1 MKKFGKSVLAF
12 GVLAAAAVVAAGCG
26 KKEEKAT
33 EKTAAETKKESAAET
48 VAAGTEK
55 KELTYAKGT
64 GPYTELFEEHVMP
77 ILEKQG
83 YTFKVSEFTLQY
95 ADEAIADG
103 DVDFSVEQHIAYMD
117 AFNKNYN
124 SNLVALTPIPTVPAS
139 IFSETHD
146 SLDEIADGMK
156 IAVPQ
161 DEGNM
166 ARAFVMLQDIGW
178 ITLKEGTDYATAS
191 SEDVAENPY
200 NLEFL
205 DVSTSIIATTLSD
218 YDYGII
224 TGSIVYNAGIDPSTA
239 LFNENLSENFW
250 LQVVVKDEDKDTQWA
265 KDIVAAYQSDEFTEW
280 LKANNESEYKNL
292 WSIPEY

>member
-1 MKKFGKSVLAF
+1 MKKFGKRLAVISIAVL
-12 GVLAAAAVVAAGCG
+12 AAVVAAGCG
-26 KKEEKAT
+26 KKAS
-33 EKTAAETKKESAAET
+33 SAAGE
-48 VAAGTEK
+48 EK
-55 KELTYAKGT
+55 KELIYAKGS
-64 GPYTELFEEHVMP
+64 GPYTILFEEHIIP
-77 ILEKQG
+77 ILENQG
-83 YTFKVSEFTLQY
+83 YTFKVSELSLQY

-103 DVDFSVEQHIAYMD
+103 DVDCSVEQHIAYMN
-117 AFNKNYN
+117 AFNNSYN

-139 IFSETHD
+139 IFSETHT

-166 ARAFVMLQDIGW
+166 ARAFVMLQDLGW
-178 ITLKEGTDYATAS
+178 IKLKDGTDYATAS
-191 SEDVAENPY
+191 PEDVEENPY

-205 DVSTSIIATTLSD
+205 DIATNIIATTLAD

-239 LFNENLSENFW
+239 LFNENLTDNFW
-250 LQVVVKDEDKDTQWA
+250 LQVVVKDADKDTQWA
-265 KDIVAAYQSDEFTEW
+265 KDIVAAYQSKEFTDW
-280 LKANNESEYKNL
+280 LKANNESEYRNL

>member
-1 MKKFGKSVLAF
+1 MKKFGKRLAVLGIA
-12 GVLAAAAVVAAGCG
+12 VLAAALAAGCG
-26 KKEEKAT
+26 KKE
-33 EKTAAETKKESAAET
+33 SSP
-48 VAAGTEK
+48 AGGEK
-55 KELTYAKGT
+55 KELTYAKGS
-64 GPYTELFEEHVMP
+64 GPYTILFEEHIIP

-83 YTFKVSEFTLQY
+83 YTFKVSELSLQY

-103 DVDFSVEQHIAYMD
+103 DVDFSVEQHIAYMN
-117 AFNKNYN
+117 AFNNSYN

-139 IFSETHD
+139 IFSETHT

-166 ARAFVMLQDIGW
+166 ARAFVMLQDLGW
-178 ITLKEGTDYATAS
+178 IKLKDGTDYATAS
-191 SEDVAENPY
+191 PEDVEENPY

-205 DVSTSIIATTLSD
+205 DIATNIIATTLAD

-224 TGSIVYNAGIDPSTA
+224 TGSIVYNAGIDHSTA
-239 LFNENLSENFW
+239 LFNENLTDNFW
-250 LQVVVKDEDKDTQWA
+250 LQVVVKDADKDTQWA
-265 KDIVAAYQSDEFTEW
+265 KDIVAAYQSKEFTDW
-280 LKANNESEYKNL
+280 LKANNESEYRNL

>member
-1 MKKFGKSVLAF
+1 MRKFGKRLAVIGLAVLTA
-12 GVLAAAAVVAAGCG
+12 VLAAGCG
-26 KKEEKAT
+26 KKESS
-33 EKTAAETKKESAAET
+33 SAGE
-48 VAAGTEK
+48 EK
-55 KELTYAKGT
+55 KELTYAKGS
-64 GPYTELFEEHVMP
+64 GPYTILFEEHIIP

-83 YTFKVSEFTLQY
+83 YTFKVSELSLQY

-103 DVDFSVEQHIAYMD
+103 DVDFSVEQHIAYMN
-117 AFNKNYN
+117 AFNKSYN

-139 IFSETHD
+139 IFSETHS
-146 SLDEIADGMK
+146 SLDEISDGMK

-178 ITLKEGTDYATAS
+178 IKLKEGTDYATAS
-191 SEDVAENPY
+191 PEDVAENPY

-205 DVSTSIIATTLSD
+205 DIATNIIATTLAD

-239 LFNENLSENFW
+239 LFNENLTEKFW
-250 LQVVVKDEDKDTQWA
+250 LQVVVKDADKDTQWA
-265 KDIVAAYQSDEFTEW
+265 KDIVAAYQSKEFTDW
-280 LKANNESEYKNL
+280 LIANNESEYRNL

>member
-1 MKKFGKSVLAF
+1 MKKFGKRLAVLGIA
-12 GVLAAAAVVAAGCG
+12 VLAAALAAGCG
-26 KKEEKAT
+26 KKE
-33 EKTAAETKKESAAET
+33 SSP
-48 VAAGTEK
+48 AGGEK
-55 KELTYAKGT
+55 KELTYAKGS
-64 GPYTELFEEHVMP
+64 GPYTILFEEHIIP

-83 YTFKVSEFTLQY
+83 YTFKVSELSLQY
-95 ADEAIADG
+95 ADEAISDG
-103 DVDFSVEQHIAYMD
+103 DVDFSVEQHIAYMN
-117 AFNKNYN
+117 AFNNSYN

-139 IFSETHD
+139 IFSETHT

-166 ARAFVMLQDIGW
+166 ARAFVMLQDLGW
-178 ITLKEGTDYATAS
+178 IKLKDGTDYATAS
-191 SEDVAENPY
+191 PEDVEENPY

-205 DVSTSIIATTLSD
+205 DIATNIIATTLAD

-239 LFNENLSENFW
+239 LFNENLTDNFW
-250 LQVVVKDEDKDTQWA
+250 LQVVVKDADKDTQWA
-265 KDIVAAYQSDEFTEW
+265 KDIVAAYQSKEFTDW
-280 LKANNESEYKNL
+280 LKANNESEYRNL

>member
-1 MKKFGKSVLAF
+1 MRKFGKRLAVIGLAVLT
-12 GVLAAAAVVAAGCG
+12 AALVAGCG
-26 KKEEKAT
+26 KKESS
-33 EKTAAETKKESAAET
+33 SAGE
-48 VAAGTEK
+48 EK
-55 KELTYAKGT
+55 KELTYAKGS
-64 GPYTELFEEHVMP
+64 GPYTILFEEHIIP

-83 YTFKVSEFTLQY
+83 YTFKVSELSLQY

-103 DVDFSVEQHIAYMD
+103 DVDFSVEQHVAYMN
-117 AFNKNYN
+117 AFNKSYN

-139 IFSETHD
+139 IFSETHS
-146 SLDEIADGMK
+146 SLDEISDGMK

-178 ITLKEGTDYATAS
+178 IKLKEGTDYATAS
-191 SEDVAENPY
+191 PEDVAENPY

-205 DVSTSIIATTLSD
+205 DIATNIIATTLAD

-239 LFNENLSENFW
+239 LFNENLTDDFW
-250 LQVVVKDEDKDTQWA
+250 LQVVVKDADKDTQWA
-265 KDIVAAYQSDEFTEW
+265 KDIVAAYQSKEFTDW
-280 LKANNESEYKNL
+280 LKANNDSEYRNL

>member
-1 MKKFGKSVLAF
+1 MKKFGKRLAVLGIA
-12 GVLAAAAVVAAGCG
+12 VLAAALAAGCG
-26 KKEEKAT
+26 KKE
-33 EKTAAETKKESAAET
+33 SSP
-48 VAAGTEK
+48 AGGEK
-55 KELTYAKGT
+55 KELTYAKGS
-64 GPYTELFEEHVMP
+64 GPYTILFEEHIIP

-83 YTFKVSEFTLQY
+83 YTFKVSELSLQY

-103 DVDFSVEQHIAYMD
+103 DVDFSVEQHIAYMN
-117 AFNKNYN
+117 AFNNSYN

-139 IFSETHD
+139 IFSETHT

-166 ARAFVMLQDIGW
+166 ARAFVMLQDLGW
-178 ITLKEGTDYATAS
+178 IKLKDGTDYATAS
-191 SEDVAENPY
+191 PEDVEENPY

-205 DVSTSIIATTLSD
+205 DIATNIIATTLAD

-239 LFNENLSENFW
+239 FFNENLTDNFW
-250 LQVVVKDEDKDTQWA
+250 LQVVVKDADKDTQWA
-265 KDIVAAYQSDEFTEW
+265 KDIVAAYQSKEFTDW
-280 LKANNESEYKNL
+280 LKANNESEYRNL

>member
-1 MKKFGKSVLAF
+1 MRRFGKRLAVIGLAVLTA
-12 GVLAAAAVVAAGCG
+12 VLAAGCG
-26 KKEEKAT
+26 KKESS
-33 EKTAAETKKESAAET
+33 SAGE
-48 VAAGTEK
+48 EK
-55 KELTYAKGT
+55 KELTYAKGS
-64 GPYTELFEEHVMP
+64 GPYTILFEEHIIP

-83 YTFKVSEFTLQY
+83 YTFKVSELSLQY

-103 DVDFSVEQHIAYMD
+103 DVDFSVEQHIAYMN
-117 AFNKNYN
+117 AFNKSYN
-124 SNLVALTPIPTVPAS
+124 SKLVALTPIPTVPAS
-139 IFSETHD
+139 IFSETHS
-146 SLDEIADGMK
+146 SLDEISDGMK

-178 ITLKEGTDYATAS
+178 IKLKEGTDYATAS
-191 SEDVAENPY
+191 PEDVAENPY

-205 DVSTSIIATTLSD
+205 DIATNIIATTLAD

-239 LFNENLSENFW
+239 LFNENLTDDFW
-250 LQVVVKDEDKDTQWA
+250 LQVVVKDADKDTQWA
-265 KDIVAAYQSDEFTEW
+265 KDIVAAYQSKEFTDW
-280 LKANNESEYKNL
+280 LKANNESGYRNL

>member
-1 MKKFGKSVLAF
+1 MKKIGKRLAVLGIA
-12 GVLAAAAVVAAGCG
+12 VLAAALVAGCG
-26 KKEEKAT
+26 KKESS
-33 EKTAAETKKESAAET
+33 SA
-48 VAAGTEK
+48 GGEK
-55 KELTYAKGT
+55 KELTYAKGS
-64 GPYTELFEEHVMP
+64 GPYTILFEEHIIP

-83 YTFKVSEFTLQY
+83 YTFKVSELSLQY

-103 DVDFSVEQHIAYMD
+103 DVDFSVEQHIAYMN
-117 AFNKNYN
+117 AFNKSYN

-139 IFSETHD
+139 IFSETHS
-146 SLDEIADGMK
+146 SLDEISDGMK

-178 ITLKEGTDYATAS
+178 IKLKEGTDYATAS
-191 SEDVAENPY
+191 PEDVAENPY

-205 DVSTSIIATTLSD
+205 DIATNIIATTLAD

-239 LFNENLSENFW
+239 LFNENLTEKFW
-250 LQVVVKDEDKDTQWA
+250 LQVVVQDADKDTQWA
-265 KDIVAAYQSDEFTEW
+265 KDIVEAYQSKEFTDW
-280 LKANNESEYKNL
+280 LKANNESEYRNL

>member
-1 MKKFGKSVLAF
+1 MKKFGKRLAVLGIA
-12 GVLAAAAVVAAGCG
+12 VLAAALAAGCG
-26 KKEEKAT
+26 KKE
-33 EKTAAETKKESAAET
+33 SSP
-48 VAAGTEK
+48 AGGEK
-55 KELTYAKGT
+55 KELTYAKGS
-64 GPYTELFEEHVMP
+64 GPYTILFEEHIIP

-83 YTFKVSEFTLQY
+83 YTFKVSELSLQY

-103 DVDFSVEQHIAYMD
+103 DVDFSVEQHIAYMN
-117 AFNKNYN
+117 AFNNSYN

-139 IFSETHD
+139 IFSETHT

-166 ARAFVMLQDIGW
+166 ARAFVMLQDLGW
-178 ITLKEGTDYATAS
+178 IKLKDGTDYATAS
-191 SEDVAENPY
+191 PEDVEENPY

-205 DVSTSIIATTLSD
+205 DIATNIIATTLAD

-239 LFNENLSENFW
+239 LFNEDLTDNFW
-250 LQVVVKDEDKDTQWA
+250 LQVVVKDADKDTQWA
-265 KDIVAAYQSDEFTEW
+265 KDIVAAYQSKEFTDW
-280 LKANNESEYKNL
+280 LKANNESEYRNL

>member
-1 MKKFGKSVLAF
+1 MRKFGKRLAVIGLAVLTA
-12 GVLAAAAVVAAGCG
+12 VLAAGCG
-26 KKEEKAT
+26 KKESS
-33 EKTAAETKKESAAET
+33 SAGE
-48 VAAGTEK
+48 EK
-55 KELTYAKGT
+55 KELTYAKGS
-64 GPYTELFEEHVMP
+64 GPYTILFEEHIIP

-83 YTFKVSEFTLQY
+83 YTFKVSELSLQY

-103 DVDFSVEQHIAYMD
+103 DVDFSVEQHIAYMN
-117 AFNKNYN
+117 AFNKSYN
-124 SNLVALTPIPTVPAS
+124 SKLVALTPIPTVPAS
-139 IFSETHD
+139 IFSETHS
-146 SLDEIADGMK
+146 SLDEISDGMK

-178 ITLKEGTDYATAS
+178 IKLKEGTDYATAS
-191 SEDVAENPY
+191 PEDVAENPY

-205 DVSTSIIATTLSD
+205 DIATNIIATTLAD

-239 LFNENLSENFW
+239 LFNENLTDDFW
-250 LQVVVKDEDKDTQWA
+250 LQVVVKDADKDTQWA
-265 KDIVAAYQSDEFTEW
+265 KDIVAAYQSKEFTYW
-280 LKANNESEYKNL
+280 LKANNESGYRNL

>member
-1 MKKFGKSVLAF
+1 MKKFGKRLAVISIAVL
-12 GVLAAAAVVAAGCG
+12 AAVVAAGCG
-26 KKEEKAT
+26 KKAS
-33 EKTAAETKKESAAET
+33 SAAGE
-48 VAAGTEK
+48 EK
-55 KELTYAKGT
+55 KELIYAKGS
-64 GPYTELFEEHVMP
+64 GPYTILFEEHIIP
-77 ILEKQG
+77 ILENQG
-83 YTFKVSEFTLQY
+83 YTFKVSELSLQY

-103 DVDFSVEQHIAYMD
+103 DVDFSVEQHIAYMN
-117 AFNKNYN
+117 AFNNSYN

-139 IFSETHD
+139 IFSETHT

-166 ARAFVMLQDIGW
+166 ARAFVMLQDLGW
-178 ITLKEGTDYATAS
+178 IKLKDGTDYATAS
-191 SEDVAENPY
+191 PEDVEENPY

-205 DVSTSIIATTLSD
+205 DIATNIIATTLAD

-239 LFNENLSENFW
+239 LFNENLTDNFW
-250 LQVVVKDEDKDTQWA
+250 LQVVVKDADKDTQWA
-265 KDIVAAYQSDEFTEW
+265 NDIVAAYQSKEFTDW
-280 LKANNESEYKNL
+280 LKANNESEYRNL

>member
-1 MKKFGKSVLAF
+1 MKKFGKRLAVIAIA
-12 GVLAAAAVVAAGCG
+12 VLAAVLAAGCG
-26 KKEEKAT
+26 KKAS
-33 EKTAAETKKESAAET
+33 SAAGE
-48 VAAGTEK
+48 EK
-55 KELTYAKGT
+55 KELTYAKGS
-64 GPYTELFEEHVMP
+64 GPYTILFEEHIIP

-83 YTFKVSEFTLQY
+83 YTFKVSELSLQY

-103 DVDFSVEQHIAYMD
+103 DVDFSVEQHIAYMN
-117 AFNKNYN
+117 AFNNSYN

-139 IFSETHD
+139 IFSETHT

-166 ARAFVMLQDIGW
+166 ARAFVMLQDLGW
-178 ITLKEGTDYATAS
+178 IKLKDGTDYATAS
-191 SEDVAENPY
+191 PEDVEENPY

-205 DVSTSIIATTLSD
+205 DIATNIIATTLAD

-239 LFNENLSENFW
+239 LFNENLTDNFW
-250 LQVVVKDEDKDTQWA
+250 LQVVVKDADKDTQWA
-265 KDIVAAYQSDEFTEW
+265 KDIVATYQSKEFTDW
-280 LKANNESEYKNL
+280 LKANNESEYRNL
-292 WSIPEY
+292 WSVPEY

>member
-1 MKKFGKSVLAF
+1 MRKFGKRLAVIGLAVLTA
-12 GVLAAAAVVAAGCG
+12 VLAAGCG
-26 KKEEKAT
+26 KKENS
-33 EKTAAETKKESAAET
+33 SAGE
-48 VAAGTEK
+48 EK
-55 KELTYAKGT
+55 KELTYAKGS
-64 GPYTELFEEHVMP
+64 GPYTILFEEHIIP

-83 YTFKVSEFTLQY
+83 YTFKVSELSLQY

-103 DVDFSVEQHIAYMD
+103 DVDFSVEQHIAYMN
-117 AFNKNYN
+117 AFNKSYN

-139 IFSETHD
+139 IFSETHS
-146 SLDEIADGMK
+146 SLDEISDGMK

-178 ITLKEGTDYATAS
+178 IKLKEGTDYATAS
-191 SEDVAENPY
+191 PEDVAENPY

-205 DVSTSIIATTLSD
+205 DIATNIIATTLAD

-239 LFNENLSENFW
+239 LFNENLTDDFW
-250 LQVVVKDEDKDTQWA
+250 LQVVVKDADKDTQWA
-265 KDIVAAYQSDEFTEW
+265 KDIVAAYQSKEFTDW
-280 LKANNESEYKNL
+280 LIANNESEYRNL

>member
-1 MKKFGKSVLAF
+1 MRKFGKRLAVIGLAVLTA
-12 GVLAAAAVVAAGCG
+12 VLAAGCG
-26 KKEEKAT
+26 KKESS
-33 EKTAAETKKESAAET
+33 SAGE
-48 VAAGTEK
+48 EK
-55 KELTYAKGT
+55 KELTYAKGS
-64 GPYTELFEEHVMP
+64 GPYTILFEEHIIP

-83 YTFKVSEFTLQY
+83 YTFKVSELSLQY

-103 DVDFSVEQHIAYMD
+103 DVDFSVEQHIAYMN
-117 AFNKNYN
+117 AFNKSYN
-124 SNLVALTPIPTVPAS
+124 SKLVALTPIPTVPAS
-139 IFSETHD
+139 IFSETHS
-146 SLDEIADGMK
+146 SLDEISDGMK

-178 ITLKEGTDYATAS
+178 IKLKEGTDYATAS
-191 SEDVAENPY
+191 PEDIAENPY

-205 DVSTSIIATTLSD
+205 DIATNIIATTLAD

-239 LFNENLSENFW
+239 LFNENLTDDFW
-250 LQVVVKDEDKDTQWA
+250 LQVVVKDADKDTQWA
-265 KDIVAAYQSDEFTEW
+265 KDIVAAYQSKEFTDW
-280 LKANNESEYKNL
+280 LKANNESEYRNL

>member
-1 MKKFGKSVLAF
+1 MRKFGKRLAVIGLAVLTA
-12 GVLAAAAVVAAGCG
+12 VLAAGCG
-26 KKEEKAT
+26 KKESS
-33 EKTAAETKKESAAET
+33 SAGE
-48 VAAGTEK
+48 EK
-55 KELTYAKGT
+55 KELTYAKGS
-64 GPYTELFEEHVMP
+64 GPYTILFEEHIIP

-83 YTFKVSEFTLQY
+83 YTFKVSELSLQY

-103 DVDFSVEQHIAYMD
+103 DVDFSVEQHIAYMN
-117 AFNKNYN
+117 AFNKSYN

-139 IFSETHD
+139 IFSETHS
-146 SLDEIADGMK
+146 SLDEISDGMK

-178 ITLKEGTDYATAS
+178 IKLKEGTDYATAS
-191 SEDVAENPY
+191 PEDVAENPY

-205 DVSTSIIATTLSD
+205 DIATNIIATTLAD

-239 LFNENLSENFW
+239 LFNENLTEKFW
-250 LQVVVKDEDKDTQWA
+250 LQVVVKDADKDTQWA
-265 KDIVAAYQSDEFTEW
+265 KDIVAAYQSKEFTDW
-280 LKANNESEYKNL
+280 LKANNDSEYRNL

>member
-1 MKKFGKSVLAF
+1 MRKFGKRLAVIGLAVLT
-12 GVLAAAAVVAAGCG
+12 AALVAGCG
-26 KKEEKAT
+26 KKESS
-33 EKTAAETKKESAAET
+33 SAGE
-48 VAAGTEK
+48 EK
-55 KELTYAKGT
+55 KELTYAKGS
-64 GPYTELFEEHVMP
+64 GPYTILFEEHIIP

-83 YTFKVSEFTLQY
+83 YTFKVSELSLQY

-103 DVDFSVEQHIAYMD
+103 DVDFSVEQHIAYMN
-117 AFNKNYN
+117 AFNKSYN

-139 IFSETHD
+139 IFSETHS
-146 SLDEIADGMK
+146 SLDEISDGMK

-178 ITLKEGTDYATAS
+178 IKLKEGTDYATAS
-191 SEDVAENPY
+191 PEDVAENPY

-205 DVSTSIIATTLSD
+205 DIATNIIATTLAD

-239 LFNENLSENFW
+239 LFNENLTDNFW
-250 LQVVVKDEDKDTQWA
+250 LQVVVKDADKDTQWA
-265 KDIVAAYQSDEFTEW
+265 KDIVAAYQSKEFTDW
-280 LKANNESEYKNL
+280 LKANNESEYRNL

>member
-1 MKKFGKSVLAF
+1 MRKFGKRLAVIGLAVLTA
-12 GVLAAAAVVAAGCG
+12 VLAAGCG
-26 KKEEKAT
+26 KKESS
-33 EKTAAETKKESAAET
+33 SAGE
-48 VAAGTEK
+48 EK
-55 KELTYAKGT
+55 KELTYAKGS
-64 GPYTELFEEHVMP
+64 GPYTILFEEHIIP

-83 YTFKVSEFTLQY
+83 YTFKVSELSLQY

-103 DVDFSVEQHIAYMD
+103 DVDFSVEQHIAYMN
-117 AFNKNYN
+117 AFNKSYN

-139 IFSETHD
+139 IFSETHS
-146 SLDEIADGMK
+146 SLDEISNGMK

-178 ITLKEGTDYATAS
+178 IKLKEGTDYATAS
-191 SEDVAENPY
+191 PEDVAENPY

-205 DVSTSIIATTLSD
+205 DIATNIIATTLAD

-239 LFNENLSENFW
+239 LFNENLTEKFW
-250 LQVVVKDEDKDTQWA
+250 LQVVVKDADKDTQWA
-265 KDIVAAYQSDEFTEW
+265 KDIVEAYQSKEFTDW
-280 LKANNESEYKNL
+280 LKANNESEYRNL

>member
-1 MKKFGKSVLAF
+1 MRKFGKRLAVIGLAVLTA
-12 GVLAAAAVVAAGCG
+12 VLAAGCG
-26 KKEEKAT
+26 KKENS
-33 EKTAAETKKESAAET
+33 SAGE
-48 VAAGTEK
+48 EK
-55 KELTYAKGT
+55 KELTYAKGS
-64 GPYTELFEEHVMP
+64 GPYTILFEEHIIP

-83 YTFKVSEFTLQY
+83 YTFKVSELSLQY

-103 DVDFSVEQHIAYMD
+103 DVDFSVEQHIAYMN
-117 AFNKNYN
+117 AFNKSYN

-139 IFSETHD
+139 IFSETHS
-146 SLDEIADGMK
+146 SLDEISDGMK

-178 ITLKEGTDYATAS
+178 IKLKEGTDYATAS
-191 SEDVAENPY
+191 PEDVAENPY

-205 DVSTSIIATTLSD
+205 DIATNIIATTLAD

-224 TGSIVYNAGIDPSTA
+224 SGSIVYNAGIDPSTA
-239 LFNENLSENFW
+239 LFNENLTDNFW
-250 LQVVVKDEDKDTQWA
+250 LQVVVKDADKDTQWA
-265 KDIVAAYQSDEFTEW
+265 KDIVAAYQSKEFTDW
-280 LKANNESEYKNL
+280 LKANNESEYRNL

>member
-1 MKKFGKSVLAF
+1 MRRFGKRLAVIGLAVLTA
-12 GVLAAAAVVAAGCG
+12 VLAAGCG
-26 KKEEKAT
+26 KKESS
-33 EKTAAETKKESAAET
+33 SAGE
-48 VAAGTEK
+48 EK
-55 KELTYAKGT
+55 KELTYAKGS
-64 GPYTELFEEHVMP
+64 GPYTILFEEHIIP

-83 YTFKVSEFTLQY
+83 YTFKVSELSLQY

-103 DVDFSVEQHIAYMD
+103 DVDFSVEQHIAYMN
-117 AFNKNYN
+117 AFNKSYN

-139 IFSETHD
+139 IFSETH
-146 SLDEIADGMK
+146 SSFDEISDGMK

-178 ITLKEGTDYATAS
+178 IKLKEGTDYATAS
-191 SEDVAENPY
+191 PEDVAENPY

-205 DVSTSIIATTLSD
+205 DIATNIIATTLAD

-239 LFNENLSENFW
+239 LFNENLTEKFW
-250 LQVVVKDEDKDTQWA
+250 LQVVVKDADKDTQWA
-265 KDIVAAYQSDEFTEW
+265 KDIVAAYQSKKFTDW
-280 LKANNESEYKNL
+280 LKANNESEYRNL

>member
-1 MKKFGKSVLAF
+1 MRRFGKRLAVLGLA
-12 GVLAAAAVVAAGCG
+12 VLTAVLAAGCG
-26 KKEEKAT
+26 KKESS
-33 EKTAAETKKESAAET
+33 SAGE
-48 VAAGTEK
+48 EK
-55 KELTYAKGT
+55 KELTYAKGS
-64 GPYTELFEEHVMP
+64 GPYTILFEEHIIP

-83 YTFKVSEFTLQY
+83 YTFKVSELSLQY

-103 DVDFSVEQHIAYMD
+103 DVDFSVEQHIAYMN
-117 AFNKNYN
+117 AFNKSYN

-139 IFSETHD
+139 IFSETHS
-146 SLDEIADGMK
+146 SLDEISDGMK

-178 ITLKEGTDYATAS
+178 IKLKEGTDYATAS
-191 SEDVAENPY
+191 PEDVAENPY

-205 DVSTSIIATTLSD
+205 DIATNIIATTLAD

-239 LFNENLSENFW
+239 LFNENLTDDFW
-250 LQVVVKDEDKDTQWA
+250 LQVVVKDADKDTQWA
-265 KDIVAAYQSDEFTEW
+265 KDIVAAYQSKEFTDW
-280 LKANNESEYKNL
+280 LKANNESEYRNL

>member
-1 MKKFGKSVLAF
+1 MRKFGKRLAVIGLAVLTA
-12 GVLAAAAVVAAGCG
+12 VLAAGCG
-26 KKEEKAT
+26 KKESS
-33 EKTAAETKKESAAET
+33 SAGE
-48 VAAGTEK
+48 EK
-55 KELTYAKGT
+55 KELTYAKGS
-64 GPYTELFEEHVMP
+64 GPYTILFEEHIIP

-83 YTFKVSEFTLQY
+83 YTFKVSELSLQY

-103 DVDFSVEQHIAYMD
+103 DVDFSVEQHIAYMN
-117 AFNKNYN
+117 AFNNSYN

-139 IFSETHD
+139 IFSETHS
-146 SLDEIADGMK
+146 SLDEISDGMK

-178 ITLKEGTDYATAS
+178 IKLKEGTDYATAS
-191 SEDVAENPY
+191 PEDVAENPY

-205 DVSTSIIATTLSD
+205 DIATNIIATTLAD

-239 LFNENLSENFW
+239 LFNENLTDNFW
-250 LQVVVKDEDKDTQWA
+250 LQVVVKDADKDTQWA
-265 KDIVAAYQSDEFTEW
+265 KDIVAAYQSKEFTDW
-280 LKANNESEYKNL
+280 LKANNESEYRNL

>member
-1 MKKFGKSVLAF
+1 MRRFGKRLAVIGLAVLTA
-12 GVLAAAAVVAAGCG
+12 VLAAGCG
-26 KKEEKAT
+26 KKESS
-33 EKTAAETKKESAAET
+33 SAGE
-48 VAAGTEK
+48 EK
-55 KELTYAKGT
+55 KKLTYAKGS
-64 GPYTELFEEHVMP
+64 GPYTILFEEHIIP

-83 YTFKVSEFTLQY
+83 YTFKVSELSLQY

-103 DVDFSVEQHIAYMD
+103 DVDFSVEQHIAYMN
-117 AFNKNYN
+117 AFNKSYN

-139 IFSETHD
+139 IFSETHS
-146 SLDEIADGMK
+146 SLDEISDGMK

-178 ITLKEGTDYATAS
+178 IKLKEGTDYATAS
-191 SEDVAENPY
+191 PEDVAENPY

-205 DVSTSIIATTLSD
+205 DIATNIIATTLAD

-239 LFNENLSENFW
+239 LFNENLTDDFW
-250 LQVVVKDEDKDTQWA
+250 LQVVVKDADKDTQWA
-265 KDIVAAYQSDEFTEW
+265 KDIVAAYQSKEFTDW
-280 LKANNESEYKNL
+280 LKANNESEYRNL

>member
-1 MKKFGKSVLAF
+1 MRKFGKRLAVIGLAVLTA
-12 GVLAAAAVVAAGCG
+12 VLAAGCG
-26 KKEEKAT
+26 KKESS
-33 EKTAAETKKESAAET
+33 SAGE
-48 VAAGTEK
+48 EK
-55 KELTYAKGT
+55 KELTYAKGS
-64 GPYTELFEEHVMP
+64 GPYTILFEEHIIP

-83 YTFKVSEFTLQY
+83 YTFKVSELSLQY

-103 DVDFSVEQHIAYMD
+103 DVDFSVEQHIAYMN
-117 AFNKNYN
+117 AFNKSYN
-124 SNLVALTPIPTVPAS
+124 SKLVALTPIPTVPAS
-139 IFSETHD
+139 IFSETHS
-146 SLDEIADGMK
+146 SLDEISDGMK

-178 ITLKEGTDYATAS
+178 IKLKEGTDYATAS
-191 SEDVAENPY
+191 PEDVAENPY

-205 DVSTSIIATTLSD
+205 DIATNIIATTLAD

-239 LFNENLSENFW
+239 LFNENLTDDFW
-250 LQVVVKDEDKDTQWA
+250 LQVVVKDADKDTQWA
-265 KDIVAAYQSDEFTEW
+265 KDIVAAYQSKEFTDW
-280 LKANNESEYKNL
+280 LKANNDSEYRNL

>member
-1 MKKFGKSVLAF
+1 MRRFGKRLAVLGLA
-12 GVLAAAAVVAAGCG
+12 VLTAVLAAGCG
-26 KKEEKAT
+26 KKESS
-33 EKTAAETKKESAAET
+33 SAGE
-48 VAAGTEK
+48 EK
-55 KELTYAKGT
+55 KELTYAKGS
-64 GPYTELFEEHVMP
+64 GPYTILFEEHIIP

-83 YTFKVSEFTLQY
+83 YTFKVSELSLQY
-95 ADEAIADG
+95 ADDAIADG
-103 DVDFSVEQHIAYMD
+103 DVDFSVEQHIAYMN
-117 AFNKNYN
+117 AFNKSYN

-139 IFSETHD
+139 IFSETHS
-146 SLDEIADGMK
+146 SLDEIFDGMK

-178 ITLKEGTDYATAS
+178 IKLKEGTDYATAS
-191 SEDVAENPY
+191 PEDVAENPY

-205 DVSTSIIATTLSD
+205 DIATNIIATTLAD

-239 LFNENLSENFW
+239 LFNENLTDDFW
-250 LQVVVKDEDKDTQWA
+250 LQVVVKDDDKDTQWA
-265 KDIVAAYQSDEFTEW
+265 KDIVAAYQSKEFTDW
-280 LKANNESEYKNL
+280 LKANNESEYRNL

>member
-1 MKKFGKSVLAF
+1 MRKFGKRLAVIGLAVLTA
-12 GVLAAAAVVAAGCG
+12 VLAAGCG
-26 KKEEKAT
+26 KKESS
-33 EKTAAETKKESAAET
+33 SAGE
-48 VAAGTEK
+48 EK
-55 KELTYAKGT
+55 KELTYAKGS
-64 GPYTELFEEHVMP
+64 GPYTILFEEHIIP
-77 ILEKQG
+77 ILQKQG
-83 YTFKVSEFTLQY
+83 YTFKVSELSLQY

-103 DVDFSVEQHIAYMD
+103 DVDFSVEQHIAYMN
-117 AFNKNYN
+117 AFNKSYN

-139 IFSETHD
+139 IFSETHS
-146 SLDEIADGMK
+146 SLNEISDGMK

-178 ITLKEGTDYATAS
+178 VKLKEGTDYATAS
-191 SEDVAENPY
+191 PEDVAENPY

-205 DVSTSIIATTLSD
+205 DIATNIIATTLAD

-239 LFNENLSENFW
+239 LFNENLTDDFW
-250 LQVVVKDEDKDTQWA
+250 LQVVVKDADKDTQWA
-265 KDIVAAYQSDEFTEW
+265 KDIVAAYQSKEFTDW
-280 LKANNESEYKNL
+280 LKANNESEYRNL

>member
-1 MKKFGKSVLAF
+1 MRKFGKRLAVLGLA
-12 GVLAAAAVVAAGCG
+12 VLTAVLAAGCG
-26 KKEEKAT
+26 KKESS
-33 EKTAAETKKESAAET
+33 SAGE
-48 VAAGTEK
+48 EK
-55 KELTYAKGT
+55 KELTYAKGS
-64 GPYTELFEEHVMP
+64 GPYTILFEEHIIP

-83 YTFKVSEFTLQY
+83 YTFKVSELSLQY

-103 DVDFSVEQHIAYMD
+103 DVDFSVEQHIAYMN
-117 AFNKNYN
+117 AFNKSYN

-139 IFSETHD
+139 IFSETHS
-146 SLDEIADGMK
+146 SLDEISDGMK

-166 ARAFVMLQDIGW
+166 ARVFVMLQDIGW
-178 ITLKEGTDYATAS
+178 IKLKEGTDYATAS
-191 SEDVAENPY
+191 PEDVAENPY

-205 DVSTSIIATTLSD
+205 DIATNIIATTLAD

-239 LFNENLSENFW
+239 LFNENLTDDFW
-250 LQVVVKDEDKDTQWA
+250 LQVVVKDADKDTQWA
-265 KDIVAAYQSDEFTEW
+265 KDIVAAYQSKEFTDW
-280 LKANNESEYKNL
+280 LKANNESEYRNL

>member
-1 MKKFGKSVLAF
+1 MRKFGKRLAVIGLAVLT
-12 GVLAAAAVVAAGCG
+12 AALAAGCG
-26 KKEEKAT
+26 KKESS
-33 EKTAAETKKESAAET
+33 SAGE
-48 VAAGTEK
+48 EK
-55 KELTYAKGT
+55 KELTYAKGS
-64 GPYTELFEEHVMP
+64 GPYTILFEEHIIP

-83 YTFKVSEFTLQY
+83 YTFKVSELSLQY

-103 DVDFSVEQHIAYMD
+103 DVDFSVEQHIAYMN
-117 AFNKNYN
+117 AFNKSYN

-139 IFSETHD
+139 IFSETHS
-146 SLDEIADGMK
+146 SLDEISDGMK

-178 ITLKEGTDYATAS
+178 IKLKEGTDYATAS
-191 SEDVAENPY
+191 PEDVAENPY

-205 DVSTSIIATTLSD
+205 DIATNIIATTLAD

-239 LFNENLSENFW
+239 LFNENLTDNFW
-250 LQVVVKDEDKDTQWA
+250 LQVVVKDADKDTQWA
-265 KDIVAAYQSDEFTEW
+265 KDIVAAYQSKEFTDW
-280 LKANNESEYKNL
+280 LKANNESEYRNL

>member
-1 MKKFGKSVLAF
+1 MRKFGKRLAVIGLAVLTA
-12 GVLAAAAVVAAGCG
+12 VLAAGCG
-26 KKEEKAT
+26 KKESS
-33 EKTAAETKKESAAET
+33 SAGE
-48 VAAGTEK
+48 EK
-55 KELTYAKGT
+55 KELTYAKGS
-64 GPYTELFEEHVMP
+64 GPYTILFEEHIIP

-83 YTFKVSEFTLQY
+83 YTFKVSELSLQY

-103 DVDFSVEQHIAYMD
+103 DVDFSVEQHIAYMN
-117 AFNKNYN
+117 AFNKSYN

-139 IFSETHD
+139 IFSETHS
-146 SLDEIADGMK
+146 SLDEISDGMK

-178 ITLKEGTDYATAS
+178 IKLKEGTDYATAS
-191 SEDVAENPY
+191 PEDVAENPY

-205 DVSTSIIATTLSD
+205 DIATNIIATTLAD

-239 LFNENLSENFW
+239 LFNENLTDDFW
-250 LQVVVKDEDKDTQWA
+250 LQVVVKDADKDTQWA
-265 KDIVAAYQSDEFTEW
+265 KDIVAAYLSKEFTDW
-280 LKANNESEYKNL
+280 LKANNESGYRNL

>member
-1 MKKFGKSVLAF
+1 MRKFGKRLAVIGLAVLTA
-12 GVLAAAAVVAAGCG
+12 VLAAGCG
-26 KKEEKAT
+26 KKESS
-33 EKTAAETKKESAAET
+33 SA
-48 VAAGTEK
+48 GGEK
-55 KELTYAKGT
+55 KELTYAKGS
-64 GPYTELFEEHVMP
+64 GPYTILFEEHIIP

-83 YTFKVSEFTLQY
+83 YTFKMSELSLQY

-103 DVDFSVEQHIAYMD
+103 DVDFSVEQHIAYMN
-117 AFNKNYN
+117 AFNKSYN

-139 IFSETHD
+139 IFSETHS
-146 SLDEIADGMK
+146 SLDEISDGMK

-178 ITLKEGTDYATAS
+178 IKLKEGTDYATAS
-191 SEDVAENPY
+191 PEDVAENPY

-205 DVSTSIIATTLSD
+205 DIATNIIATTLAD
-218 YDYGII
+218 CDYGII

-239 LFNENLSENFW
+239 LFNENLTDDFW
-250 LQVVVKDEDKDTQWA
+250 LQVVVKDADKDTQWA
-265 KDIVAAYQSDEFTEW
+265 KDIVAAYQSKEFTDW
-280 LKANNESEYKNL
+280 LKANNESEYRNL

>member
-1 MKKFGKSVLAF
+1 MRKFGKRLAVIGLAVLTA
-12 GVLAAAAVVAAGCG
+12 VLAAGCG
-26 KKEEKAT
+26 KKESS
-33 EKTAAETKKESAAET
+33 SAGE
-48 VAAGTEK
+48 EK
-55 KELTYAKGT
+55 KELTYAKGS
-64 GPYTELFEEHVMP
+64 GPYTILFEEHIIP

-83 YTFKVSEFTLQY
+83 YTFKVSELSLQY

-103 DVDFSVEQHIAYMD
+103 DVDFSVEQHIAYMS
-117 AFNKNYN
+117 AFNKSYN
-124 SNLVALTPIPTVPAS
+124 SKLVALTPIPTVPAS
-139 IFSETHD
+139 IFSETHS
-146 SLDEIADGMK
+146 SLDEISDGMK

-178 ITLKEGTDYATAS
+178 IKLKEGTDYATAS
-191 SEDVAENPY
+191 PEDVAENPY

-205 DVSTSIIATTLSD
+205 DIATNIIATTLAD

-239 LFNENLSENFW
+239 LFNENLTDDFW
-250 LQVVVKDEDKDTQWA
+250 LQVVVKDADKDTQWA
-265 KDIVAAYQSDEFTEW
+265 KDIVAAYQSKEFTDW
-280 LKANNESEYKNL
+280 LKANNESGYRNL

>member
-1 MKKFGKSVLAF
+1 MRKFGKRLAVIGLAVLTA
-12 GVLAAAAVVAAGCG
+12 VLAAGCG
-26 KKEEKAT
+26 KKESS
-33 EKTAAETKKESAAET
+33 SAGE
-48 VAAGTEK
+48 EK
-55 KELTYAKGT
+55 KELTYAKGS
-64 GPYTELFEEHVMP
+64 GPYTILFEEHIIP

-83 YTFKVSEFTLQY
+83 YTFKVSELSLQY

-103 DVDFSVEQHIAYMD
+103 DVDFSVEQHIAYMN
-117 AFNKNYN
+117 AFNKSYN

-139 IFSETHD
+139 IFSETHS
-146 SLDEIADGMK
+146 SLDEISDGMK

-178 ITLKEGTDYATAS
+178 IKLKEGTDYATAS
-191 SEDVAENPY
+191 PEDVAENPY

-205 DVSTSIIATTLSD
+205 DIATNIIATTLAD

-239 LFNENLSENFW
+239 LFNENLTDDFW
-250 LQVVVKDEDKDTQWA
+250 LQVVVKDADKDTQWA
-265 KDIVAAYQSDEFTEW
+265 KDIVAAYQSKEFTDW
-280 LKANNESEYKNL
+280 LKANNESGYRNL

>member
-1 MKKFGKSVLAF
+1 MKKFGKRLAVIAIAVLTA
-12 GVLAAAAVVAAGCG
+12 VLAAGCG
-26 KKEEKAT
+26 KKE
-33 EKTAAETKKESAAET
+33 SSP
-48 VAAGTEK
+48 AGGEK
-55 KELTYAKGT
+55 KELTYAKGS
-64 GPYTELFEEHVMP
+64 GPYTILFEEHIIP

-83 YTFKVSEFTLQY
+83 YTFKVSELSLQY

-103 DVDFSVEQHIAYMD
+103 DVDFSVEQHIAYMN
-117 AFNKNYN
+117 AFNNSYN

-139 IFSETHD
+139 IFSETHT

-166 ARAFVMLQDIGW
+166 ARAFVMLQDLGW
-178 ITLKEGTDYATAS
+178 IKLKDGTDYATAS
-191 SEDVAENPY
+191 PEDVEENPY

-205 DVSTSIIATTLSD
+205 DIATNIIATTLAD

-239 LFNENLSENFW
+239 LFNENLTDNFW
-250 LQVVVKDEDKDTQWA
+250 LQVVVKDADKDTQWA
-265 KDIVAAYQSDEFTEW
+265 KDIVAAYQSKEFTDW
-280 LKANNESEYKNL
+280 LKANNESEYRNL

>member
-1 MKKFGKSVLAF
+1 MRKFGKRLAVIGLAVLTA
-12 GVLAAAAVVAAGCG
+12 VLAAGCG
-26 KKEEKAT
+26 KKESS
-33 EKTAAETKKESAAET
+33 SAGE
-48 VAAGTEK
+48 EK
-55 KELTYAKGT
+55 KELTYAKGS
-64 GPYTELFEEHVMP
+64 GPYTILFEGHIIP

-83 YTFKVSEFTLQY
+83 YTFKVSELSLQY

-103 DVDFSVEQHIAYMD
+103 DVDFSVEQHIAYMN
-117 AFNKNYN
+117 AFNKSYN

-139 IFSETHD
+139 IFSETHS
-146 SLDEIADGMK
+146 SLDEISDGMK

-178 ITLKEGTDYATAS
+178 IKLKEGTDYATAS
-191 SEDVAENPY
+191 PEDVAENPY

-205 DVSTSIIATTLSD
+205 DIATNIIATTLAD

-239 LFNENLSENFW
+239 LFNENLTDNFW
-250 LQVVVKDEDKDTQWA
+250 LQVVVKDADKDTQWA
-265 KDIVAAYQSDEFTEW
+265 KDIVAAYQSKEFTDW
-280 LKANNESEYKNL
+280 LKANNESEYRNL

>member
-1 MKKFGKSVLAF
+1 MRKFGKRLAVIGLAVLTA
-12 GVLAAAAVVAAGCG
+12 VLAAGCG
-26 KKEEKAT
+26 KKESS
-33 EKTAAETKKESAAET
+33 SAGE
-48 VAAGTEK
+48 EK
-55 KELTYAKGT
+55 KELTYAKGS
-64 GPYTELFEEHVMP
+64 GPYTILFEEHIIP

-83 YTFKVSEFTLQY
+83 YTFKVSELSLQY

-103 DVDFSVEQHIAYMD
+103 DVDFSVEQHIAYMN
-117 AFNKNYN
+117 AFNKSYN

-139 IFSETHD
+139 IFSETHS
-146 SLDEIADGMK
+146 SLDEISDGMK

-178 ITLKEGTDYATAS
+178 IKLKEGTDYATAS
-191 SEDVAENPY
+191 PEDIAENPY

-205 DVSTSIIATTLSD
+205 DIATNIIATTLAD

-239 LFNENLSENFW
+239 LFNENLTDNFW
-250 LQVVVKDEDKDTQWA
+250 LQVVVKDADKDTQWA
-265 KDIVAAYQSDEFTEW
+265 RDIVAAYQSKEFTDW
-280 LKANNESEYKNL
+280 LKANNESEYRNL

>member
-1 MKKFGKSVLAF
+1 MRKFGKRLAVIGLAVLTA
-12 GVLAAAAVVAAGCG
+12 VLAAGCG
-26 KKEEKAT
+26 KKENS
-33 EKTAAETKKESAAET
+33 SAGE
-48 VAAGTEK
+48 EK
-55 KELTYAKGT
+55 KELTYAKGS
-64 GPYTELFEEHVMP
+64 GPYTILFEEHIIP

-83 YTFKVSEFTLQY
+83 YTFKVSELSLQY

-103 DVDFSVEQHIAYMD
+103 DVDFSVEQHIAYMN
-117 AFNKNYN
+117 AFNKSYN

-139 IFSETHD
+139 IFSETHS
-146 SLDEIADGMK
+146 SLDEISDGMK

-178 ITLKEGTDYATAS
+178 IKLKEGTDYATAS
-191 SEDVAENPY
+191 PEDVAENPY

-205 DVSTSIIATTLSD
+205 DIATNIIATTLAD

-239 LFNENLSENFW
+239 LFSENLTDNFW
-250 LQVVVKDEDKDTQWA
+250 LQVVVKDADKETQWA
-265 KDIVAAYQSDEFTEW
+265 KDIVAAYQSKEFTDW
-280 LKANNESEYKNL
+280 LKANNESEYRNL

>member
-1 MKKFGKSVLAF
+1 MKKFGKRLAVLGIA
-12 GVLAAAAVVAAGCG
+12 VLAAALAAGCG
-26 KKEEKAT
+26 KKESS
-33 EKTAAETKKESAAET
+33 SA
-48 VAAGTEK
+48 GGEK
-55 KELTYAKGT
+55 KELTYAKGS
-64 GPYTELFEEHVMP
+64 GPYTILFEEHIIP

-83 YTFKVSEFTLQY
+83 YTFKVSELSLQY

-103 DVDFSVEQHIAYMD
+103 DVDFSVEQHIAYMN
-117 AFNKNYN
+117 AFNNSYN

-139 IFSETHD
+139 IFSETHT

-166 ARAFVMLQDIGW
+166 ARAFVMLQDLGW
-178 ITLKEGTDYATAS
+178 IKLKDGTDYATAS
-191 SEDVAENPY
+191 PEDVEENPY

-205 DVSTSIIATTLSD
+205 DIATNIIATTLAD

-239 LFNENLSENFW
+239 LFNENLTDNFW
-250 LQVVVKDEDKDTQWA
+250 LQVVVKDADKDTQWA
-265 KDIVAAYQSDEFTEW
+265 KDIVAAYQSKEFTDW
-280 LKANNESEYKNL
+280 LKANNESEYRNL